1 MLRNLDPTITN
12 GRFVQYD
19 MIDLYKFWQECHTC
33 RQNNRSTCHKTGVH
47 SKNTTITIREWR
59 LSFKFIRKQFPVR
72 LCFAMTRNKA
82 QGQIITNVGLC
93 QPQYVFSHGQ
103 LYVALSRGISM
114 VTTKVLVITEQ
125 LDQQL
130 GTYTR
135 NVVYKNVLG
144 EIWLIPSLE
153 VITHGISH
161 TYINLMKV
169 LFVEFIVSEKEETI
183 RTTTKEDV
191 SLCIINLLQWF
202 GTIKSRHA
210 FQDTM

>member
-1 MLRNLDPTITN
+1 
-12 GRFVQYD
+12 
-19 MIDLYKFWQECHTC
+19 
-33 RQNNRSTCHKTGVH
+33 
-47 SKNTTITIREWR
+47 
-59 LSFKFIRKQFPVR
+59 
-72 LCFAMTRNKA
+72 MTRNKA

-144 EIWLIPSLE
+144 EI
-153 VITHGISH
+153 
-161 TYINLMKV
+161 
-169 LFVEFIVSEKEETI
+169 
-183 RTTTKEDV
+183 
-191 SLCIINLLQWF
+191 
-202 GTIKSRHA
+202 
-210 FQDTM
+210 